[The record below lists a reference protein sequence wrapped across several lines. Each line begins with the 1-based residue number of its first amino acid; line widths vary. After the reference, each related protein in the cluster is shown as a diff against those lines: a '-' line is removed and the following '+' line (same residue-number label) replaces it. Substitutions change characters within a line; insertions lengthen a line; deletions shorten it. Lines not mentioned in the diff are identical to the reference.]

1 MTRESTSCLRVFLT
15 GGAGLLC
22 AESGGRTMGSSLSGR
37 IKTAVVR
44 NDADGL
50 RTLLQLPF
58 VRATD
63 AINLPLNRRQ
73 DGSLALAVRLG
84 RYDLISLLLNAGAK
98 VCCYFCS
105 AIVALQ

>member
-15 GGAGLLC
+15 GGAGLPC
-22 AESGGRTMGSSLSGR
+22 AASGGRAMGSSLSGR

-58 VRATD
+58 MRATD
-63 AINLPLNRRQ
+63 AINLPLNRKQ
-73 DGSLALAVRLG
+73 DGPLALAVRLG
-84 RYDLISLLLNAGAK
+84 RYDLISLLLSAGAK
-98 VCCYFCS
+98 VWSHFCLV
-105 AIVALQ
+105 IFVLQ

>member
-1 MTRESTSCLRVFLT
+1 VAVQS
-15 GGAGLLC
+15 AGR
-22 AESGGRTMGSSLSGR
+22 AMGSSLSGR
-37 IKTAVVR
+37 IKAAVVK

-73 DGSLALAVRLG
+73 DCALALATRLG
-84 RYDLISLLLNAGAK
+84 RYDLITVLLDSGAR
-98 VCCYFCS
+98 VS
-105 AIVALQ
+105 